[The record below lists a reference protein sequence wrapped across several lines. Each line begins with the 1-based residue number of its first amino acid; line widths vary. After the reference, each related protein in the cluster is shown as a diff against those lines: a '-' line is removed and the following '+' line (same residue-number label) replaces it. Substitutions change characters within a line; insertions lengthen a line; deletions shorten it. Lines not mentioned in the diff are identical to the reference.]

1 MTTPRRALPALAAAC
16 GALLAAGT
24 AAVVVADPDPAPA
37 PAPAPVA
44 VAAGEGL
51 CVDLSPLNLPS
62 LCVGSL
68 L

>member
-37 PAPAPVA
+37 PAPVA